1 MARAPRPAADHLSY
15 FARAA
20 SGVAGLAP
28 LALLRG
34 AEARAPGLPRIGEAK
49 LPGDDVVKMVHAPSL
64 AFPAATLETIEIAG
78 RRATV
83 EGSWLGLTGPMGPLP
98 LHLTE
103 FAAYERRHARQQP
116 FGRFLDVLAGRM
128 LQFFYRAWAATV
140 PAASVDRGD
149 GDDRFGNQIALLTG
163 ATDGAGSE
171 SPFPGRARLH
181 HAALFASPRS
191 PAAIGDGI
199 GTLLRLPVRVVEYV
213 ERWREVEPEDQTQLG
228 RGFATLGGDAL
239 SGARVCT
246 VEDAFAVAVE
256 VGSTREYQDLLPG
269 GERYALLVDALEA
282 FAPPHLDWDITLA
295 IASERVRP
303 TRLGGEARLGWS
315 SWFGPLVPGE
325 IRADAHLGA
334 NARRLV
340 PSRPKE
346 TAA

>member
-20 SGVAGLAP
+20 QDVAGLAP

-64 AFPAATLETIEIAG
+64 AFPAATLETIQVAG

-103 FAAYERRHARQQP
+103 FAAHERRHARQQP

-140 PAASVDRGD
+140 PAASVDRV
-149 GDDRFGNQIALLTG
+149 GDDRFGTQIAKLTG
-163 ATDGAGSE
+163 ATDGAGE
-171 SPFPGRARLH
+171 DSPFPARARLH
-181 HAALFASPRS
+181 HAALFASPRG
-191 PAAIGDGI
+191 PAAIADGL
-199 GTLLRLPVRVVEYV
+199 GNLLRLPVRVVEHV
-213 ERWREVEPEDQTQLG
+213 ERWREVEPEDQTRLG

-239 SGARVCT
+239 SGGRVCT
-246 VEDAFAVAVE
+246 VEDAFAVVVE
-256 VGSTREYQDLLPG
+256 VRSTREYQDLLPG
-269 GERYALLVDALEA
+269 GDRYALLVDALEA

-295 IASERVRP
+295 IASEAVRP

-315 SWFGPLVPGE
+315 SWSGPLAPGS

-334 NARRLV
+334 NARRLAQ
-340 PSRPKE
+340 SRPKE

>member
-15 FARAA
+15 LARAA

-34 AEARAPGLPRIGEAK
+34 TEARAPGLPRIGEAK

-64 AFPAATLETIEIAG
+64 AFPAATLEMIEVAG

-103 FAAYERRHARQQP
+103 FAAHERRHARQQP

-128 LQFFYRAWAATV
+128 LQFFYRAWAAAV
-140 PAASVDRGD
+140 PAASVDRAD
-149 GDDRFGNQIALLTG
+149 DDRFGNQIALLTG

-199 GTLLRLPVRVVEYV
+199 GNLLRLPVRVVEYV
-213 ERWREVEPEDQTQLG
+213 ERWREVEPEDQTRLG

-239 SGARVCT
+239 SGGRVCT
-246 VEDAFAVAVE
+246 VEDAFAVVVE
-256 VGSTREYQDLLPG
+256 VRSTREYRDLLPG

-282 FAPPHLDWDITLA
+282 FAPPHLEWDITLA

-315 SWFGPLVPGE
+315 SWLGPLVPGS

-334 NARRLV
+334 SARRLV
-340 PSRPKE
+340 PPRPKE
-346 TAA
+346 IAA